1 MHVGIQT
8 IPLTLTRRND
18 DKTTR
23 SITLDRVLVQAATPG
38 EDTSEY
44 DTLTETYGVTVH
56 VASPGTLEAN
66 VGDRFRWNGQ
76 TYVVTSV
83 QAGLMEQNRVVYLP
97 FTWQFRGKLVSR

>member
-1 MHVGIQT
+1 MHVGIRT

-23 SITLDRVLVQAATPG
+23 SITLDRVLVQATTPT

-44 DTLTETYGVTVH
+44 DTLTEVNGVTVH
-56 VASPGTLEAN
+56 VATPTTCEAL

-76 TYVVTSV
+76 PYIVTSV
-83 QAGLMEQNRVVYLP
+83 QSALMEQNKVVYVP
-97 FTWQFRGKLVSR
+97 FTWQFKGKLVNG